1 MTSIPAFEAA
11 TPTSAPAP
19 CSASRSRA
27 AYGAPDAPVIPR
39 NTLTQATT
47 ADPRKRGRR
56 LLLAL
61 GLGQEV
67 ADLGELRVG
76 QALTEDGHDRVAVLA
91 GIRDVVGEEL
101 GALAALADRGQI
113 RCAVVHGAVAVVAV
127 TGEAAGA

>member
-76 QALTEDGHDRVAVLA
+76 QALTEHRHDRVAELARISDVL
-91 GIRDVVGEEL
+91 GEERRD
-101 GALAALADRGQI
+101 LAALSDRSEIG
-113 RCAVVHGAVAVVAV
+113 RAVVHRA
-127 TGEAAGA
+127 